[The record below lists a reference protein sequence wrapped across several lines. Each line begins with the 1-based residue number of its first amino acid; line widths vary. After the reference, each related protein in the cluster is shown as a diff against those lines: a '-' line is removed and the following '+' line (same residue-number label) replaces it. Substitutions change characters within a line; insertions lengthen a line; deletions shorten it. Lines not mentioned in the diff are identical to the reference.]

1 MAAVEV
7 RAALQAVQVK
17 RLHLMVMVLVVV
29 AHCLVVEAE
38 GQQVV
43 VRAVVVLVAQSV
55 LFTPVTRANSRQLM

>member
-1 MAAVEV
+1 MVAVEV
-7 RAALQAVQVK
+7 RAALQAVRVK

-29 AHCLVVEAE
+29 VHCLVVEAE

-55 LFTPVTRANSRQLM
+55 SFTPVTHANSRQLM

>member
-17 RLHLMVMVLVVV
+17 RLHLTVVVLVVV

-43 VRAVVVLVAQSV
+43 VRAVVALEVQSV
-55 LFTPVTRANSRQLM
+55 LFTPVIHASSLQLM